1 MILES
6 NFPKIQL
13 KLIGLSPYPTIL
25 RKQMYYIYKIDR
37 TTFVKTKPN
46 LILAEIFFIVSQFSM
61 LNNNK
66 AVIEKHFR
74 LMSSLKCQ
82 QD

>member
-1 MILES
+1 
-6 NFPKIQL
+6 
-13 KLIGLSPYPTIL
+13 
-25 RKQMYYIYKIDR
+25 MYYIYKIDR